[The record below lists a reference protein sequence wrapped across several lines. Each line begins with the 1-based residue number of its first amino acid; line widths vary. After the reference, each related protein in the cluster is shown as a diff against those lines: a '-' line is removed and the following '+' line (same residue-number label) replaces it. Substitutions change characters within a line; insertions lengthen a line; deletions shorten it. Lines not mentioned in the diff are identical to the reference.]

1 MRNVIWNLIS
11 LDVTNWY
18 LIYIA
23 LYTALCIILLFQKFF
38 KWIRN
43 TGISRLVLIWIRLDL
58 NWPAMVRRKTLN
70 SHPFIRR
77 TDLIRIHF
85 IAPLN
90 NPLRTQQGKSLLWL
104 NLHQAV
110 LRNIPTIFH
119 QFILKIPTNLSLK
132 VCKVGS
138 IYTFAWR

>member
-23 LYTALCIILLFQKFF
+23 LYTALCIILLFQKLF
-38 KWIRN
+38 KWIIN

-58 NWPAMVRRKTLN
+58 NWPAMVCRKTLN

-77 TDLIRIHF
+77 TDLIPIHF
-85 IAPLN
+85 ITPLY
-90 NPLRTQQGKSLLWL
+90 NPLRTQQCKFLLWL

-110 LRNIPTIFH
+110 FRNILTIFH
-119 QFILKIPTNLSLK
+119 QFIQIPTNLSLK